1 MLSNLGGIT
10 HQTVSGFTATG
21 SSGGSVRHSVNENL
35 WAFRVIDATGA
46 VQEFSKNDA
55 DPDEFYAM
63 SPNLGLLGVVSKIV
77 FKCEDTYNISGQEA
91 ITTIDGC
98 AVDLFGTGPPGR
110 LSLEQFLRKTEY
122 ARLTWWPQRGAERV
136 QVWQAQRI
144 PARPGFRPVPY
155 EEFTAHPDVAEVA
168 MSILLTI
175 FGNLDDLS
183 HAQPQMEKDFA
194 RVDDFL
200 DLLPEVKKLGELGK
214 VLAKFLSR
222 GAEYGVDAALE
233 LLKPFAPLIKHEIP
247 VVFPSSSRSS
257 FPSMRRSREP
267 KRANRRCSAITRG
280 MGCRWTT
287 RQTTCSFTPHL
298 PRYGFRSP
306 GP

>member
-110 LSLEQFLRKTEY
+110 LSLEQFLRKT
-122 ARLTWWPQRGAERV
+122 
-136 QVWQAQRI
+136 
-144 PARPGFRPVPY
+144 
-155 EEFTAHPDVAEVA
+155 
-168 MSILLTI
+168 
-175 FGNLDDLS
+175 
-183 HAQPQMEKDFA
+183 
-194 RVDDFL
+194 
-200 DLLPEVKKLGELGK
+200 
-214 VLAKFLSR
+214 
-222 GAEYGVDAALE
+222 
-233 LLKPFAPLIKHEIP
+233 
-247 VVFPSSSRSS
+247 
-257 FPSMRRSREP
+257 
-267 KRANRRCSAITRG
+267 
-280 MGCRWTT
+280 
-287 RQTTCSFTPHL
+287 
-298 PRYGFRSP
+298 
-306 GP
+306 